1 MSDAS
6 TPGLLLGRLAV
17 HYKII
22 SMEQLSQL
30 TSLQARRGGSV
41 KLGELM
47 VEQGL
52 ITPAKLQQ
60 LIQVQEQYL
69 AKQRAA
75 KSASKASVA
84 PVASKM
90 ESARASSAAPSRTET
105 ASHVSSPAVPASP
118 AERHG
123 GSVATSSLRPRT
135 SENESRIDTYLR
147 EAVSRG
153 ASDIHFH
160 ANAPIR
166 VRIDGGLQIFDDS
179 VVDGETIQALGRE
192 ILSDTEFKALNE
204 CGQVDFAYAIDGL
217 ARFRANAYRQQR
229 GFDLV
234 LRAVAPEPPRLED
247 LGLPRELAKFT
258 NYHQGMVLLTGP
270 SGCGKSSTMAAL
282 LNIINEERLD
292 HIITVEDPI
301 EFVHVNKRCVI
312 NQRQVGPHTKSFS
325 RALKGALR
333 EDPDIIALGELR
345 DLETISLALT
355 AAETGHLVLATL
367 HTGNAIRTVNRL
379 IGVFPP
385 NQQAQIRT
393 MVSESLRAVI
403 SQRLVPRSDGRGR
416 VPALEILVNTKAVGN
431 TIRDN
436 KTFQLRSALQTG
448 QSHGMKLLDLS
459 LAELV
464 RDGAVSR
471 EEALRHAEDP
481 KKFPA

>member
-30 TSLQARRGGSV
+30 TSLQARRGGAI

-47 VEQGL
+47 VERGL
-52 ITPAKLQQ
+52 ITPVKLQQ
-60 LIQVQEQYL
+60 LIQVQKQYL
-69 AKQRAA
+69 AKQRGA
-75 KSASKASVA
+75 KSVSKVSVDSSASGS
-84 PVASKM
+84 
-90 ESARASSAAPSRTET
+90 ASSTCPGPTDSSAPAASATHRSAGSET
-105 ASHVSSPAVPASP
+105 SATSASP
-118 AERHG
+118 D
-123 GSVATSSLRPRT
+123 TSISSRPGA
-135 SENESRIDTYLR
+135 RIDTYLR
-147 EAVSRG
+147 AAVSRG

-160 ANAPIR
+160 ADAPIR
-166 VRIDGGLQIFDDS
+166 VRIDGVLQVFDES
-179 VVDGETIQALGRE
+179 VVDGETVQALGRE
-192 ILSDTEFKALNE
+192 ILSDVESKALLE
-204 CGQVDFAYAIDGL
+204 HGQIDFAYAIEGL

-234 LRAVAPEPPRLED
+234 LRSVAPEPPSLES

-312 NQRQVGPHTKSFS
+312 NQRQVGPHTQSFS

-403 SQRLVPRSDGRGR
+403 SQRLVPRSDGAGR
-416 VPALEILVNTKAVGN
+416 APALEILVNTKAVGN

-464 RDGAVSR
+464 RDGTVSR